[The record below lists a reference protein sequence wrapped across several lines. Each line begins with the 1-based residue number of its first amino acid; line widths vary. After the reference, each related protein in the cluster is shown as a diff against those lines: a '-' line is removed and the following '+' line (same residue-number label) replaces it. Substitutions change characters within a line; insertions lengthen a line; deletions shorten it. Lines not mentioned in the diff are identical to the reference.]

1 MTRARPLTPIS
12 SPSRSA
18 LLELVDAVGTAEGKY
33 DVTISGS
40 QPAVRVVSMGKLKV
54 LFIGGSGVISSAC
67 ARVAVESGIDLY
79 VLNRGQNTTRPLPA
93 GVHEM
98 RADVRNPA
106 SVRDAIE
113 EP

>member
-1 MTRARPLTPIS
+1 
-12 SPSRSA
+12 
-18 LLELVDAVGTAEGKY
+18 
-33 DVTISGS
+33 
-40 QPAVRVVSMGKLKV
+40 MGKLKV

-67 ARVAVESGIDLY
+67 ARVAVESDIDLY
-79 VLNRGQNTTRPLPA
+79 ALNRGHSTTRPLPA

-113 EP
+113 DLEFDSVVDFVAFAPEHVRTDIEIFGDRTKQY